1 MNPGI
6 RKLAALLLAG
16 SSVPAVPLSAAAAAA
31 SAELDYPQRPI
42 TLVVGFPPG
51 GASDLIAR
59 HMAAYMTEDLGQ
71 KVVIEYRTGAA
82 SNIAA
87 AAVARAAPDG
97 YTLFLAARPNT
108 THKIMYPGIDYDF
121 VEDMAP
127 VGMLATVPLVMVVD
141 RQSRVNDVPGLI
153 AAAKAQPGKL
163 VCGSAGIGTTEHL
176 LCEVFK
182 KSAGV
187 DIAHVAY
194 RGSAPA
200 LVDLM
205 AGRTNI
211 QITLVPGV
219 LAQIKSGAVKP
230 VVVMASGRI
239 AALPDVPAIEEYGL
253 PGKEGGT
260 WYALVAPRG
269 TPPAVI
275 ARLNGSVNTVLGN
288 PTLMRVMEDLA
299 FSLPQPGNTPEDV
312 RLFIAE
318 EIARWTA
325 VLHDLHIEAPR

>member
-1 MNPGI
+1 MNPRI
-6 RKLAALLLAG
+6 KKLAALLLAG
-16 SSVPAVPLSAAAAAA
+16 SAVPVLPLSA
-31 SAELDYPQRPI
+31 SAESVYPQRPI

-59 HMAAYMTEDLGQ
+59 HMAAYMTEELGQ
-71 KVVIEYRTGAA
+71 KVVVEYKTGAA
-82 SNIAA
+82 SNLAA
-87 AAVARAAPDG
+87 AAVARADPDG
-97 YTLFLAARPNT
+97 YTLFLGARPNT
-108 THKIMYPGIDYDF
+108 THKIMYPSIDYDF
-121 VEDMAP
+121 AEDLTP

-141 RQSRVNDVPGLI
+141 RHSRLNDLPGLI

-163 VCGSAGIGTTEHL
+163 VCGSAGIGSTEHL
-176 LCEVFK
+176 LCEVLK

-187 DIAHVAY
+187 DIVHVAY

-205 AGRTNI
+205 AGRTDF

-230 VVVMASGRI
+230 VVVMASSRI
-239 AALPDVPAIEEYGL
+239 PALPDVPAIEEYGL

-269 TPPAVI
+269 TPPEVI
-275 ARLNGSVNTVLGN
+275 ARLNRSVNTVLGN
-288 PTLMRVMEDLA
+288 PTLIRVMEDLA
-299 FSLPQPGNTPEDV
+299 FTLPQSSNTPEEV
-312 RLFIAE
+312 RAFIAQ
-318 EIARWTA
+318 EIVRWTA
-325 VLHDLHIEAPR
+325 VLHDRHIEAPR